1 MEINITKKDVLWG
14 YLAQF
19 FNIGAGILLLPVI
32 LKLLPADI
40 LGVWYIF
47 LTISSLVQ
55 MIDFGFQ
62 PTFTRNVAYVFSGAV
77 RLQAEGLD
85 KDQNHWDHPNYPLL
99 KNMIAVM
106 KRFYGSVS
114 LLVIFL
120 LLTAGSWYINDRTDH
135 IAANKE
141 IMISWFIY
149 TTSTVL
155 NLYYSYY
162 NALLV
167 GRGLV
172 KENNQLIILTRSTY
186 LVLAAL
192 GLIAGYGLIAVASA
206 NLLSIIV
213 NRLVAIHFF
222 YQNGLRKILRETQ
235 ASQERLLP
243 VLWVNA
249 KKNGLSNL
257 GGYFVQK
264 GNLLF
269 ISMFL
274 SLETVA
280 SYGLTVNL
288 INILAGVSPLYLNT
302 HIPQIYK
309 DRIDNNLAD
318 IRKIFGESIFIFY
331 FLYALGAL
339 CLVLLGPWA
348 LELFHSKTQLLPLFP
363 LLLMLI
369 VQFLESNHGMAAT
382 LITTRN
388 EVPYLN
394 AALVS
399 GFFIALFS
407 LLSLYYTDW
416 GICGVV
422 ALTGLVQISYNNW
435 KWPLMV
441 SQELEKNYLQL
452 MKIGIISLK
461 DWGIRHLRLNLPF
474 IK

>member
-1 MEINITKKDVLWG
+1 MEIHITKKDVLWG
-14 YLAQF
+14 YIAQF

-77 RLQAEGLD
+77 KLQAKGLD
-85 KDQNHWDHPNYPLL
+85 KGQTHLDHPNYPLL
-99 KNMIAVM
+99 KNMISVM
-106 KRFYGSVS
+106 KRFYGGIS

-120 LLTAGSWYINDRTDH
+120 LLTAGSWYIDDRTNH
-135 IAANKE
+135 IAANEE

-172 KENNQLIILTRSTY
+172 KENNQLIIITRSTY

-192 GLIAGYGLIAVASA
+192 GLIAGYGLIAVATA
-206 NLLSIIV
+206 NFLSIII

-222 YQNGLRKILRETQ
+222 YRNGLRKILRNTQ
-235 ASQERLLP
+235 ATKEKLLP
-243 VLWVNA
+243 
-249 KKNGLSNL
+249 
-257 GGYFVQK
+257 
-264 GNLLF
+264 
-269 ISMFL
+269 M
-274 SLETVA
+274 ETVA

-288 INILAGVSPLYLNT
+288 INILSGVSPLYLGT
-302 HIPQIYK
+302 HIPEIYK
-309 DRIDNNLAD
+309 DRIDNNLPD
-318 IRKIFGESIFIFY
+318 IRRIFGEGIFVFY
-331 FLYALGAL
+331 LLYILGAL

-348 LELFHSKTQLLPLFP
+348 LELFHSKTQLLPPGP
-363 LLLMLI
+363 LLLMLF

-388 EVPYLN
+388 EVPYLK
-394 AALVS
+394 AALIS

-407 LLSLYYTDW
+407 LTSLYYTDW

-441 SQELEKNYLQL
+441 SQELEKSYPQL
-452 MKIGIISLK
+452 VKIGFLSLRTWLK
-461 DWGIRHLRLNLPF
+461 QYLVKKGIRY
-474 IK
+474 

>member
-1 MEINITKKDVLWG
+1 MEIHITKKDVLWG
-14 YLAQF
+14 YIAQF

-77 RLQAEGLD
+77 KLQAKGLD
-85 KDQNHWDHPNYPLL
+85 KGQTHLDHPNYPLL
-99 KNMIAVM
+99 KNMISVM
-106 KRFYGSVS
+106 KRFYGGIS

-120 LLTAGSWYINDRTDH
+120 LLTAGSWYIDDRTDH
-135 IAANKE
+135 IAANEE

-172 KENNQLIILTRSTY
+172 KENNQLIIITRSTY

-192 GLIAGYGLIAVASA
+192 GLIAGYGLIAVATA
-206 NLLSIIV
+206 NFLSIII

-222 YQNGLRKILRETQ
+222 YRNGLRKILRNTQ
-235 ASQERLLP
+235 ATKEKLLP
-243 VLWVNA
+243 ILWVNA
-249 KKNGLSNL
+249 KKNGLSSL

-274 SLETVA
+274 PLETVA

-288 INILAGVSPLYLNT
+288 INILSGVSPLYLGT
-302 HIPQIYK
+302 HIPEIYK
-309 DRIDNNLAD
+309 DRIDNNLPD
-318 IRKIFGESIFIFY
+318 IRRIFGEGIFVFY
-331 FLYALGAL
+331 LLYILGAL

-348 LELFHSKTQLLPLFP
+348 LDLFHSKTQLLPPGP
-363 LLLMLI
+363 LLLMLF

-388 EVPYLN
+388 EVPYLK
-394 AALVS
+394 AALIS

-407 LLSLYYTDW
+407 LTSLYYTDW

-441 SQELEKNYLQL
+441 SQEL
-452 MKIGIISLK
+452 
-461 DWGIRHLRLNLPF
+461 
-474 IK
+474 

>member
-1 MEINITKKDVLWG
+1 MEIHITKKDVLWG
-14 YLAQF
+14 YIAQF

-77 RLQAEGLD
+77 KLQAKGLD
-85 KDQNHWDHPNYPLL
+85 KGQTHLDHPNYPLL
-99 KNMIAVM
+99 KNMISVM
-106 KRFYGSVS
+106 KRFYGGIS

-120 LLTAGSWYINDRTDH
+120 LLTAGSWYIDDRTNH
-135 IAANKE
+135 IAANEE

-172 KENNQLIILTRSTY
+172 KENNQLIIITRSTY

-192 GLIAGYGLIAVASA
+192 GLIAGYGLIAVATA
-206 NLLSIIV
+206 NFLSIII

-222 YQNGLRKILRETQ
+222 YRNGLRKILRNTQ
-235 ASQERLLP
+235 ATKEKLLP
-243 VLWVNA
+243 ILWVNA
-249 KKNGLSNL
+249 KKNGLSSL

-274 SLETVA
+274 PLETVA

-288 INILAGVSPLYLNT
+288 INILSGVSPLYLGT
-302 HIPQIYK
+302 HIPEIYK
-309 DRIDNNLAD
+309 DRIDNNLPD
-318 IRKIFGESIFIFY
+318 IRRIFGEGIFVFY
-331 FLYALGAL
+331 LLYILGAL

-348 LELFHSKTQLLPLFP
+348 LELFHSKTQLLPPGP
-363 LLLMLI
+363 LLLMLF

-388 EVPYLN
+388 EVPYLK
-394 AALVS
+394 AALIS
-399 GFFIALFS
+399 GFFPFS
-407 LLSLYYTDW
+407 AVTVT
-416 GICGVV
+416 GPCGV
-422 ALTGLVQISYNNW
+422 G
-435 KWPLMV
+435 
-441 SQELEKNYLQL
+441 
-452 MKIGIISLK
+452 
-461 DWGIRHLRLNLPF
+461 
-474 IK
+474 